1 MQKSTQAKHVIHA
14 YLKYTPASGYMECS
28 LCKME
33 PTQYA
38 SNVDLVT
45 LATASCYQ
53 NNYHHKNNKN
63 RNGNERLLMYMV
75 DK

>member
-1 MQKSTQAKHVIHA
+1 MQKSTQAKHVIHLHQDIWNA
-14 YLKYTPASGYMECS
+14 VCV
-28 LCKME
+28 KME

>member
-1 MQKSTQAKHVIHA
+1 MLIKNTHLDQEMWTAVCVKI
-14 YLKYTPASGYMECS
+14 
-28 LCKME
+28 E

-53 NNYHHKNNKN
+53 NNHRYENKN
-63 RNGNERLLMYMV
+63 SNNPNQRLLMYMV
-75 DK
+75 NK